1 MEQEQSRNNA
11 AKKTPPRG
19 RPSGRTDTP
28 LSDKEYLLQLQA
40 ADRRI
45 KIASERIQRYRDL
58 AERCTATYSADRT
71 DGRSVT
77 VSRIEENVAKIV
89 DTMEELSDDLAEAV
103 RLHEEI
109 RGVIDAVID
118 TEYRELLTLRYEADK
133 SWQHIADAL
142 KVDLRTVYRMHGRAL
157 CAVHAVRK
165 ERKLL

>member
-1 MEQEQSRNNA
+1 MEQEQKRNNA
-11 AKKTPPRG
+11 AKKIPPRG
-19 RPSGRTDTP
+19 RPPGRADAP

-71 DGRSVT
+71 DGRSAT
-77 VSRIEENVAKIV
+77 VSRIEENVAKFV

-118 TEYRELLTLRYEADK
+118 TEYRELLTLRYEFGK
-133 SWQHIADAL
+133 SWTEIKNELH
-142 KVDLRTVYRMHGRAL
+142 RGHGTVHRVHERAL

-165 ERKLL
+165 ERNLL

>member
-11 AKKTPPRG
+11 AKKIPPRG
-19 RPSGRTDTP
+19 RPSGRADAP

-71 DGRSVT
+71 DGRSAT

-89 DTMEELSDDLAEAV
+89 DTMDRLSVEVAEAF

-109 RGVIDAVID
+109 RGVIDAID

-133 SWQHIADAL
+133 SWQHIADVL